1 MSLVQTSDEKIK
13 KEIENASLED
23 LQSIFDSADVKTYT
37 RTDVPGKR
45 LGFIAQDVQAKMPK
59 DLSNLVFM
67 TYEQDQPLLALDYSR
82 LAATVLWGVCKN
94 LQQRIEVLE
103 AAAPKRPR
111 ASKSTA
117 KTNT

>member
-1 MSLVQTSDEKIK
+1 MSLVQTSDESIK
-13 KEIENASLED
+13 NGVEDASLDD
-23 LQSIFDSADVKTYT
+23 LMNIFEATDVKTYT
-37 RTDVPGKR
+37 RKDVPGKR
-45 LGFIAQDVQAKMPK
+45 IGFIAQDVQAKMPK